1 MTLQKVAERAKVS
14 PATVSRV
21 LNNPGRVRAAAR
33 ARVLRAIDELNYRPN
48 IHASTLARGR
58 SRTLGLIVSN
68 LKNPFFLDIFQ
79 ALEADAHEK
88 GFEVTVANTD
98 YRPEQLL
105 TQATLMQ
112 GRRVA
117 GLAVIVSEMEP
128 TLIEELL
135 ESRTPIVFYDVGVAA
150 RHCAK
155 IRTDYARGTRRAVEY
170 LYSLGHR
177 HLAFIG
183 HHTALA
189 PLHVRERSF
198 VDAVRDC
205 CGDAARTALVAEED
219 SPAGGLHATRQLFD
233 SGFEPTAIVCVNDF
247 MALGVNKALRDMGL
261 GVPENVSVV
270 GCDNISLSEF
280 ACPALTT
287 INIPRERIGHLVS
300 GALMPD
306 GEASPLWGREIVI
319 EPELIIRDSTGPPPT
334 ARR

>member
-1 MTLQKVAERAKVS
+1 
-14 PATVSRV
+14 
-21 LNNPGRVRAAAR
+21 
-33 ARVLRAIDELNYRPN
+33 
-48 IHASTLARGR
+48 
-58 SRTLGLIVSN
+58 
-68 LKNPFFLDIFQ
+68 
-79 ALEADAHEK
+79 
-88 GFEVTVANTD
+88 
-98 YRPEQLL
+98 
-105 TQATLMQ
+105 
-112 GRRVA
+112 
-117 GLAVIVSEMEP
+117 
-128 TLIEELL
+128 
-135 ESRTPIVFYDVGVAA
+135 VAA

-170 LYSLGHR
+170 LHSLGHR

-198 VDAVRDC
+198 LDAVRDC
-205 CGDAARTALVAEED
+205 CGDAARTAVVAEED
-219 SPAGGLHATRQLFD
+219 SPAGGQHATRQLFA
-233 SGFEPTAIVCVNDF
+233 SGFAPTAIVCVNDF

-261 GVPENVSVV
+261 GVPQDVSVV

-300 GALMPD
+300 AALMPD
-306 GEASPLWGREIVI
+306 GEVSPLWGREIVI